1 MTSVNVVPS
10 NFNMPITNFKI
21 DWCFNMNLKNS
32 VSFQVFVFNNS
43 QQLYSTQMTLS
54 GDDYKNWGTDDDY
67 IINYVAKKLG
77 LTVNPTTPTV
87 TPSAPTVTPYDPAAP
102 TVTPSAPTVTLSE
115 PAAPAV
121 TPSEPA
127 APAVTLSE
135 PAAPAVTPSEPV
147 VPSVPAVT
155 PSEPVVPAESSITPQ

>member
-43 QQLYSTQMTLS
+43 QQLYSTQIILS

-67 IINYVAKKLG
+67 IVNYVAKKLG
-77 LTVNPTTPTV
+77 LTVNPTPTPVV
-87 TPSAPTVTPYDPAAP
+87 TPVEPAVPVVTP
-102 TVTPSAPTVTLSE
+102 V
-115 PAAPAV
+115 
-121 TPSEPA
+121 
-127 APAVTLSE
+127 
-135 PAAPAVTPSEPV
+135 EPV
-147 VPSVPAVT
+147 VTPVVPAVT
-155 PSEPVVPAESSITPQ
+155 PSEPVVPAVTPSEPVVPAVTPSEPAVTPSESSVTPQ